1 MKKLFCLALL
11 LVATCCPAQTMTSP
25 NGKIKALATTHGLN
39 VDCGNVTV
47 ARITRLGITPQPD
60 DTTALCILGVGKPTT
75 VKADYYM
82 LSGKKRHCTNQANEY
97 RLNLGKSPSQGLG
110 ITLIVRLYNDGLAFR
125 YATNMNHG
133 TMRGEQTT
141 FDLSQ
146 GTPRWMMKWT
156 DSYEE
161 FYPKTT
167 DGWSQDNNRRWAF
180 PVLAN
185 PHSNVWTLLTEADI
199 HDYNSAACLYNT
211 QAPNLYRIV
220 PDKNDSLVSGPWM
233 SPWRVMIMGSLADVV
248 ESTLVTDVA
257 PPSTFT
263 DNTWIHPGMVS
274 WIYWAHNHGSKDFQ
288 IVKQYIDMAATMHLP
303 YVLIDAEWDEM
314 DNGGNVEDA
323 LRYAHEKG
331 VKPLLWYNSCCGWV
345 NGAPG
350 PKWRL
355 NDPEKREKEFAW
367 CEKMGVAG
375 VKIDFFGG
383 DTQPVMRYCIDLL
396 NDAARHHLLVNFH
409 GATLPRGW
417 QRTFPNL
424 LSTEAVY
431 GAEWYN
437 NRATLTNRAAGHNA
451 TLPFTRNVVGPMD
464 YTPCAFSNSQH
475 PHITTDAHEVA
486 LTVLF
491 ESALQHLAD
500 RPESFLQKKYKQVC
514 DFLGTVPTTWDDTKL
529 LTGYPAHHVVMARRK
544 AHTWYVAGI
553 NGTDEELGLTVDL
566 SSLQLKGRHTCR
578 LLTDGSLNFKKV
590 KPLNTR
596 TVKCAP
602 RGGFVMIIE

>member
-1 MKKLFCLALL
+1 ML

-25 NGKIKALATTHGLN
+25 NGKIKVLATTHGLN

-233 SPWRVMIMGSLADVV
+233 SPWRVMIIGSLADVV

-323 LRYAHEKG
+323 LRYAHEK
-331 VKPLLWYNSCCGWV
+331 
-345 NGAPG
+345 
-350 PKWRL
+350 
-355 NDPEKREKEFAW
+355 E
-367 CEKMGVAG
+367 
-375 VKIDFFGG
+375 
-383 DTQPVMRYCIDLL
+383 
-396 NDAARHHLLVNFH
+396 
-409 GATLPRGW
+409 
-417 QRTFPNL
+417 
-424 LSTEAVY
+424 
-431 GAEWYN
+431 
-437 NRATLTNRAAGHNA
+437 
-451 TLPFTRNVVGPMD
+451 
-464 YTPCAFSNSQH
+464 
-475 PHITTDAHEVA
+475 
-486 LTVLF
+486 
-491 ESALQHLAD
+491 
-500 RPESFLQKKYKQVC
+500 
-514 DFLGTVPTTWDDTKL
+514 
-529 LTGYPAHHVVMARRK
+529 
-544 AHTWYVAGI
+544 
-553 NGTDEELGLTVDL
+553 
-566 SSLQLKGRHTCR
+566 
-578 LLTDGSLNFKKV
+578 
-590 KPLNTR
+590 
-596 TVKCAP
+596 
-602 RGGFVMIIE
+602 